1 MIPNNKWKPR
11 KFKVR
16 SWQCQKECRLV
27 PHSLFT
33 KNVQVPA
40 VAKVTVALLI
50 AYVLSAVN
58 MIACNTWL
66 CTSINRLPHYQ
77 SNQTPD
83 LRSAWLDTRCVES
96 GDNVGKA
103 GIWLGNAGCRFI
115 DGQSKLLRLDLSF
128 LHFYLEGD
136 TVNSWDEGPCWGSH
150 NRTKVIN
157 SRQWYTLFQ
166 NPPPQASHF
175 EGPRDSE
182 PGPF

>member
-103 GIWLGNAGCRFI
+103 GIWLGNAGCRWPVQATEAWSFLPALL
-115 DGQSKLLRLDLSF
+115 SWRWYSEFVRWRTLLRI
-128 LHFYLEGD
+128 
-136 TVNSWDEGPCWGSH
+136 T
-150 NRTKVIN
+150 
-157 SRQWYTLFQ
+157 Q
-166 NPPPQASHF
+166 
-175 EGPRDSE
+175 
-182 PGPF
+182 